1 MVEMTAEEVL
11 KQLEHSWINER
22 NAPDLLEPR
31 TEVNIHFYEY
41 DDNKTHKS
49 HPLPLFWRQ

>member
-1 MVEMTAEEVL
+1 MQMLLGFFINKDMVEMTAEEVL

-31 TEVNIHFYEY
+31 TEV
-41 DDNKTHKS
+41 
-49 HPLPLFWRQ
+49 